1 MVPMAISKDAAR
13 TYQLEY
19 APVFDAACRAAAR
32 CNMSVQS
39 ADPATGAITLSTSMS
54 LASWGENIALQVGQ
68 LEPGV
73 IQVGMRS
80 GVKFGLVD
88 WGKNDK
94 NINRFFAAL
103 DAELGLSGPLPG
115 VPPNAPQQMSP
126 GPRGQMS
133 PAPHFAPGVGVPGPA
148 LGVPTAPPGPP
159 AGWHPDPSGRHE
171 YRYWD
176 GVTWTDQ
183 VSDAG
188 AVSADPL

>member
-1 MVPMAISKDAAR
+1 MA
-13 TYQLEY
+13 
-19 APVFDAACRAAAR
+19 
-32 CNMSVQS
+32 VQA
-39 ADPATGAITLSTSMS
+39 ADPTTGAITLSTSMS

-94 NINRFFAAL
+94 NISRFFAAL
-103 DAELGLSGPLPG
+103 DAELGLAGPLPG
-115 VPPNAPQQMSP
+115 VPPNAPQQMTS

-133 PAPHFAPGVGVPGPA
+133 PAPPLHPWRRRARPGARRPDRTRRPA
-148 LGVPTAPPGPP
+148 RGLAPPIP
-159 AGWHPDPSGRHE
+159 AGRHE

-176 GVTWTDQ
+176 GAVWTDQ

-188 AVSADPL
+188 AVTTDPL

>member
-1 MVPMAISKDAAR
+1 MVPMAIAKDAAR
-13 TYQLEY
+13 TYHLEY

-32 CNMSVQS
+32 CNMAVKA

-68 LEPGV
+68 IEPGV

-94 NINRFFAAL
+94 NITQFFAAL
-103 DAELGLSGPLPG
+103 DAELGLTGPLPG
-115 VPPNAPQQMSP
+115 VAPAAPQQMTS
-126 GPRGQMS
+126 GPPGQMS
-133 PAPHFAPGVGVPGPA
+133 PAPRFTPGVGVAGPA
-148 LGVPTAPPGPP
+148 LGVPTAPAGPP
-159 AGWHPDPSGRHE
+159 AGWHPDPGGAHE

-176 GVTWTDQ
+176 GAVWTDQ

-188 AVSADPL
+188 VVTSHPL

>member
-1 MVPMAISKDAAR
+1 MVTMAIAKDATR

-19 APVFDAACRAAAR
+19 ASVFDAACRAAAR
-32 CNMSVQS
+32 CNMAVQA

-103 DAELGLSGPLPG
+103 DAELGLAGPLPG
-115 VPPNAPQQMSP
+115 VPPAAPQ
-126 GPRGQMS
+126 QMS

-148 LGVPTAPPGPP
+148 PAVPTAPPGPP
-159 AGWHPDPSGRHE
+159 AGWHPDPGGRHE

-176 GVTWTDQ
+176 GTVWTDQ

-188 AVSADPL
+188 AVTSDPL